1 MRRGF
6 NRYSNDGQEESHN
19 DPNDQN
25 GGGPHNFNLTNQFA
39 GLAPNDGFGDSM
51 IMTLFQ
57 VVEQQ
62 SRALQALMEKVDTIT
77 QRTIDLTDKIRD
89 LK

>member
-6 NRYSNDGQEESHN
+6 NRYGNEGHDDSQE
-19 DPNDQN
+19 DPNDHQ
-25 GGGPHNFNLTNQFA
+25 GGGSHNFNLVNQFA
-39 GLAPNDGFGDSM
+39 GFSPTNGFSDGM